1 MLCDLHDMSGLKNL
15 DSEHNGGC
23 QGLGGGENGETLVK
37 EQTAV
42 YLNYKILFT
51 IKEMCYE
58 ATKRNK
64 GN

>member
-15 DSEHNGGC
+15 DSEQNGGC

-42 YLNYKILFT
+42 VSSEDLVHCVGDYS
-51 IKEMCYE
+51 
-58 ATKRNK
+58 
-64 GN
+64 